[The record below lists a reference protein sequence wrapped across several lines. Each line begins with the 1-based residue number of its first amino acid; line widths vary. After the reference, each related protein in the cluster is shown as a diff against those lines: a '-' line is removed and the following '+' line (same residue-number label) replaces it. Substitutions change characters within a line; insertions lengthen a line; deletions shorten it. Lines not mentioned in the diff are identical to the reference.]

1 MYLSPILFFIYIND
15 LPDNLYCSTKLFA
28 NDTNIYREL
37 SDINIDTSLLQ
48 SDLDWVSDWAKT
60 WQMSFNPD
68 KCEVMRISHQR
79 DHSIRTYQFFGKS
92 LKVINESKD
101 LGILMSSN
109 LKWGDH
115 VNATV
120 NKANQILD
128 IIKRTVGC
136 SNAAVFSKLYI
147 CLIWP
152 VLEYA
157 TPVWSPYLVKDIEA
171 LESPKKSFKI
181 ST

>member
-1 MYLSPILFFIYIND
+1 
-15 LPDNLYCSTKLFA
+15 
-28 NDTNIYREL
+28 
-37 SDINIDTSLLQ
+37 
-48 SDLDWVSDWAKT
+48 
-60 WQMSFNPD
+60 
-68 KCEVMRISHQR
+68 
-79 DHSIRTYQFFGKS
+79 
-92 LKVINESKD
+92 
-101 LGILMSSN
+101 MSSN

-128 IIKRTVGC
+128 IIKHTVGC

-152 VLEYA
+152 VLDYA

-171 LESPKKSFKI
+171 LEKVQRRASRLALKQKCGEMSYQERCKLLKWDTVEKRI
-181 ST
+181 TYQSLV